1 MRYPPLRYLAYA
13 SCVLFIACT
22 QRPPLPAFDEWRQ
35 RHISEVAQL
44 EEYLITQDTPKVLP
58 LHQLLRAAT
67 DWSICHAEAYAVPP
81 PQQWDSLVAVVRLVG
96 ALRVAG
102 ILGDI
107 EVHSSYRNPS
117 LNACAGGAA
126 RSAHM
131 RSFALDFTPMDESD
145 ITQKL
150 CDFWRAEGKNWNMGL
165 SRYPSGRIHI
175 DTAGFRT
182 WGVNKN
188 GATPTCAM
196 TSEP

>member
-1 MRYPPLRYLAYA
+1 M
-13 SCVLFIACT
+13 
-22 QRPPLPAFDEWRQ
+22 
-35 RHISEVAQL
+35 
-44 EEYLITQDTPKVLP
+44 
-58 LHQLLRAAT
+58 
-67 DWSICHAEAYAVPP
+67 
-81 PQQWDSLVAVVRLVG
+81 VRFVG

-150 CDFWRAEGKNWNMGL
+150 CDFLA
-165 SRYPSGRIHI
+165 SG
-175 DTAGFRT
+175 G
-182 WGVNKN
+182 
-188 GATPTCAM
+188 
-196 TSEP
+196 

>member
-1 MRYPPLRYLAYA
+1 MTPGGNTLPRAALVVAVLLVAAMLLSLVIGAYPLAISKLLSGQLNDA
-13 SCVLFIACT
+13 EWSVLT
-22 QRPPLPAFDEWRQ
+22 Q
-35 RHISEVAQL
+35 
-44 EEYLITQDTPKVLP
+44 
-58 LHQLLRAAT
+58 LRA
-67 DWSICHAEAYAVPP
+67 P
-81 PQQWDSLVAVVRLVG
+81 
-96 ALRVAG
+96 RVLA
-102 ILGDI
+102 
-107 EVHSSYRNPS
+107 
-117 LNACAGGAA
+117 ACAGGAA

-188 GATPTCAM
+188 GATPTCAPCSPTSSRRRRSSWRAWRDRRWRWAM
-196 TSEP
+196 SSTCSVASEPRPVRARRLRISSTWRLSNSMRRSIS